1 MRDGV
6 ERGIQTV
13 PSLREVLK
21 EIERIPKCP
30 RSGEVNILH
39 LCMERKRLHKLKYWL
54 K

>member
-6 ERGIQTV
+6 ERGIPAV

>member
-1 MRDGV
+1 MKDDVTTATPVRTIG
-6 ERGIQTV
+6 GIM
-13 PSLREVLK
+13 K